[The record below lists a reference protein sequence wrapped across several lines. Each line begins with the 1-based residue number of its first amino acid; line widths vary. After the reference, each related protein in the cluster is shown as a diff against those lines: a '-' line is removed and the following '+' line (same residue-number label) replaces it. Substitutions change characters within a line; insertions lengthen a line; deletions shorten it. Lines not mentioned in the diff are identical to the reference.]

1 MNAIVKRLG
10 ALVLIALFAQIAGAQ
25 AVYPNRPIKLIVP
38 FPAGG
43 GTDIVGRIISQ
54 KFAAE
59 LNQTIVIDNKSGA
72 AGMIGA
78 DLASKAAP
86 DGYTLL
92 LSTNSTHVLGPLL
105 NPATPFNPIKDFSPI
120 GYAAQS
126 PSMMIVPLTSPAKT
140 VKEFIELAKQQPG
153 KLNFGSAGT
162 GGIPHLSGERF
173 QALAGIKLTHVPY
186 KGTALAM
193 PDLMAG
199 RLDVLFDSFSSAYP
213 HVRDGK
219 VRALGISATER
230 SALVPD
236 VPLISQDLP
245 GFVSLTWFGVF
256 GPAGLAPEIVST
268 LNQALNKALKDPAVV
283 QQLAGVGIEAVGGSA
298 ADFTQKIAEDTARWS
313 KVIKDANIT
322 IQ

>member
-10 ALVLIALFAQIAGAQ
+10 ALVLFALYAQTAGAQ

-78 DLASKAAP
+78 EIASKAAP

-105 NPATPFNPIKDFSPI
+105 NPATPFSPTKDFSPI
-120 GYAAQS
+120 SYAAQS

-140 VKEFIELAKQQPG
+140 VREFI
-153 KLNFGSAGT
+153 
-162 GGIPHLSGERF
+162 
-173 QALAGIKLTHVPY
+173 
-186 KGTALAM
+186 
-193 PDLMAG
+193 
-199 RLDVLFDSFSSAYP
+199 
-213 HVRDGK
+213 
-219 VRALGISATER
+219 
-230 SALVPD
+230 
-236 VPLISQDLP
+236 
-245 GFVSLTWFGVF
+245 
-256 GPAGLAPEIVST
+256 
-268 LNQALNKALKDPAVV
+268 
-283 QQLAGVGIEAVGGSA
+283 QLAFCRYRRYPPLVWRAVSGVGG
-298 ADFTQKIAEDTARWS
+298 D
-313 KVIKDANIT
+313 
-322 IQ
+322 

>member
-1 MNAIVKRLG
+1 
-10 ALVLIALFAQIAGAQ
+10 
-25 AVYPNRPIKLIVP
+25 
-38 FPAGG
+38 
-43 GTDIVGRIISQ
+43 
-54 KFAAE
+54 
-59 LNQTIVIDNKSGA
+59 
-72 AGMIGA
+72 
-78 DLASKAAP
+78 
-86 DGYTLL
+86 
-92 LSTNSTHVLGPLL
+92 
-105 NPATPFNPIKDFSPI
+105 
-120 GYAAQS
+120 
-126 PSMMIVPLTSPAKT
+126 
-140 VKEFIELAKQQPG
+140 VKEFIQLAQQQPG

-199 RLDVLFDSFSSAYP
+199 RLDVMFDSFSSSYP

-219 VRALGISATER
+219 VRALGISASER

-245 GFVSLTWFGVF
+245 GYVSLTWFGVF
-256 GPAGLAPEIVST
+256 GPAGLAPEIVAT

-298 ADFTQKIAEDTARWS
+298 ADFTQKIAEDTARWAT
-313 KVIKDANIT
+313 VIKDAKISL
-322 IQ
+322 Q

>member
-10 ALVLIALFAQIAGAQ
+10 ALVLFALCAQTAGAQ

-78 DLASKAAP
+78 EIASKAAP

-105 NPATPFNPIKDFSPI
+105 NPATPFSPTKDFSPI
-120 GYAAQS
+120 SYAAQS

-140 VKEFIELAKQQPG
+140 VKEFIQLAQQQPG
-153 KLNFGSAGT
+153 KLNFGCSIARRGHSCRLL
-162 GGIPHLSGERF
+162 GLLVCFYNWRVIQVAHNPSCF
-173 QALAGIKLTHVPY
+173 FDTHNR
-186 KGTALAM
+186 GSS
-193 PDLMAG
+193 
-199 RLDVLFDSFSSAYP
+199 SFASCE
-213 HVRDGK
+213 H
-219 VRALGISATER
+219 TC
-230 SALVPD
+230 
-236 VPLISQDLP
+236 
-245 GFVSLTWFGVF
+245 
-256 GPAGLAPEIVST
+256 
-268 LNQALNKALKDPAVV
+268 
-283 QQLAGVGIEAVGGSA
+283 
-298 ADFTQKIAEDTARWS
+298 
-313 KVIKDANIT
+313 
-322 IQ
+322 

>member
-10 ALVLIALFAQIAGAQ
+10 ALVLLVLCAQTVGAQ
-25 AVYPNRPIKLIVP
+25 AIYPNRPIKLIVP

-78 DLASKAAP
+78 EMASKAAP

-105 NPATPFNPIKDFSPI
+105 NPATPFNPLKDFSPI

-126 PSMMIVPLTSPAKT
+126 PAMMIVPLSSPAKT
-140 VKEFIELAKQQPG
+140 VKEFIQYAQKNPG
-153 KLNFGSAGT
+153 KLNFGSAGA
-162 GGIPHLSGERF
+162 GGIPHLTGERF
-173 QALAGIKLTHVPY
+173 QALAGLELIHVPY

-199 RLDVLFDSFSSAYP
+199 RLDVMFDSFSSSYP
-213 HVRDGK
+213 LVRDGK
-219 VRALGISATER
+219 VRALGISAAER
-230 SALVPD
+230 SVLVPE
-236 VPLISQDLP
+236 VPLIAQDLP

-256 GPAGLAPEIVST
+256 GPAGLTPKVVST

-283 QQLAGVGIEAVGGSA
+283 QQLAGVGIEAVGGSV

-313 KVIKDANIT
+313 KVIQESNIT
-322 IQ
+322 LQ